1 MNDYG
6 MVIETGTLRIQRLL
20 PGPIE
25 RVWAYLTESD
35 KRATW
40 LAAGDMKLERGAPF
54 ELVFN
59 NGKLA
64 GKDEPAP
71 AEYKAYSGP
80 VTNPGH
86 IICLFPPQVLSITW
100 EEKGQERPSEVTFE
114 LTEQGDKVLLTVTHR
129 RLADRSQM
137 LSVAGG
143 WHTHLDILVDRLN
156 NQPPRPFW
164 ATLTQA
170 EEAYRA
176 RL

>member
-1 MNDYG
+1 M
-6 MVIETGTLRIQRLL
+6 
-20 PGPIE
+20 
-25 RVWAYLTESD
+25 
-35 KRATW
+35 
-40 LAAGDMKLERGAPF
+40 
-54 ELVFN
+54 
-59 NGKLA
+59 
-64 GKDEPAP
+64 
-71 AEYKAYSGP
+71 
-80 VTNPGH
+80 
-86 IICLFPPQVLSITW
+86 LSITW

-114 LTEQGDKVLLTVTHR
+114 LTEQGDNVLLTVTHR